1 MECGLMV
8 NKEELDI
15 LDKNNVE
22 YTFWDIIESLNNKEQ
37 VEINFDNKIECT
49 KAMKLLNRN

>member
-37 VEINFDNKIECT
+37 VEINFDNKIEYT
-49 KAMKLLNRN
+49 KAMKLLKRI